1 MSEGV
6 VDRPKL
12 YFYRPVTSGL
22 LDWLAEDGQ
31 PSHVTI
37 MTLGFATLARVHVY
51 IRTPDRDTG
60 SDLQPMRWVSLTTPS
75 LIATPRHSLRGGR
88 PPDS

>member
-37 MTLGFATLARVHVY
+37 MTLGFATLVRVHVY
-51 IRTPDRDTG
+51 IPQT
-60 SDLQPMRWVSLTTPS
+60 
-75 LIATPRHSLRGGR
+75 ATQGATYSQCAGLA
-88 PPDS
+88 